1 MLHPYRPRIA
11 DRLLAKKLAGKGA
24 VLLEGAKWCGK
35 TTTAEQIARSI
46 LYMSETGK
54 IEQNRQLATVNPGLL
69 LKGDKPRLIDEWQVA
84 PQLWDSIR
92 FEADH
97 AKELGLF
104 ILTGSCVPADMSTVI
119 HSGTG
124 RFGWLRMRPM
134 SLWESGESTG
144 EVSLKEL
151 FEKKEEQIEGM
162 SRLDLERIAFVAC
175 RGGWP
180 LSVDMDDDIAL
191 DQAFDYLAAVEKRDV
206 QQADRI
212 ERDPTRVHRLLRS
225 YARHQGAQASYGT
238 IRADLVSNEGE
249 SLDESSIASYIKALK
264 NIFVIEDV
272 EAWNPNLRSKTAIR
286 TSDTRYFT
294 DPSIAT
300 AALGL
305 GPTDLMADLNT
316 FGLIFEALCIRDLR
330 VYAEALNGSVY
341 HYRDKNGLECDAV
354 VHLRT
359 GHYGLVEVKLGG
371 DILIAEGVRTLLKLR
386 EKIDTT
392 KMKAPSFLMVLTA
405 NGPYAYRREDGVY
418 VVPISCLKD

>member
-1 MLHPYRPRIA
+1 
-11 DRLLAKKLAGKGA
+11 
-24 VLLEGAKWCGK
+24 
-35 TTTAEQIARSI
+35 
-46 LYMSETGK
+46 MSETGK

-191 DQAFDYLAAVEKRDV
+191 DQAFDYL
-206 QQADRI
+206 
-212 ERDPTRVHRLLRS
+212 
-225 YARHQGAQASYGT
+225 
-238 IRADLVSNEGE
+238 
-249 SLDESSIASYIKALK
+249 
-264 NIFVIEDV
+264 
-272 EAWNPNLRSKTAIR
+272 
-286 TSDTRYFT
+286 
-294 DPSIAT
+294 
-300 AALGL
+300 
-305 GPTDLMADLNT
+305 
-316 FGLIFEALCIRDLR
+316 
-330 VYAEALNGSVY
+330 
-341 HYRDKNGLECDAV
+341 
-354 VHLRT
+354 
-359 GHYGLVEVKLGG
+359 
-371 DILIAEGVRTLLKLR
+371 
-386 EKIDTT
+386 
-392 KMKAPSFLMVLTA
+392 
-405 NGPYAYRREDGVY
+405 
-418 VVPISCLKD
+418 